1 MRRQAIRAAM
11 KEGTPAGQD
20 IMDEIDRM
28 SHIGSPLSTSGL
40 ISPESPPRSHLW
52 ASPVADPAHIRDDS
66 SAWPSLAFHRPFR
79 DGRRNSVGKPGFLKV
94 SATSAASGGLDSD
107 QDSDREGLLE
117 QGVASMG
124 RPRTPV
130 EGQGHK
136 AADRRTALEH
146 EV

>member
-1 MRRQAIRAAM
+1 M
-11 KEGTPAGQD
+11 
-20 IMDEIDRM
+20 
-28 SHIGSPLSTSGL
+28 
-40 ISPESPPRSHLW
+40 
-52 ASPVADPAHIRDDS
+52 
-66 SAWPSLAFHRPFR
+66 
-79 DGRRNSVGKPGFLKV
+79 GKPGFLKV

-136 AADRRTALEH
+136 AADRRTALER